1 MTTILLPAFLDA
13 PVPVLPDELGVMRTI
28 PGILLAV
35 GLLVLLCTVIILGIK
50 IIGNANSDHP
60 RPLTRNVIYMVI
72 GGIII
77 GAPLS
82 ILGALGLAQ

>member
-1 MTTILLPAFLDA
+1 MNTLTPGFLTDPVPTLPA
-13 PVPVLPDELGVMRTI
+13 ELGILQTV
-28 PGILLAV
+28 PGILLAI
-35 GLLVLLCTVIILGIK
+35 GLVVLLCTLLILGIK
-50 IIGNANSDHP
+50 LIGNANSDHP
-60 RPLTRNVIYMVI
+60 KPLTRNVLYMVA

>member
-1 MTTILLPAFLDA
+1 MNMILLPAFLEA
-13 PVPVLPDELGVMRTI
+13 PVPFLPEQL
-28 PGILLAV
+28 GILLAV

-60 RPLTRNVIYMVI
+60 KPLTKNVLYMVA
-72 GGIII
+72 GGIVI

>member
-1 MTTILLPAFLDA
+1 MNALTPTFLKD
-13 PVPVLPDELGVMRTI
+13 PVPYLPTELGLLQTV
-28 PGILLAV
+28 PGILLAI
-35 GLLVLLCTVIILGIK
+35 GLLVLLCTLLILGIK
-50 IIGNANSDHP
+50 VMGNANSDHP
-60 RPLTRNVIYMVI
+60 KPLTRNALYLIA

>member
-1 MTTILLPAFLDA
+1 MNMILLPAFLEA
-13 PVPVLPDELGVMRTI
+13 PVPFLPEQLGILRTI

-35 GLLVLLCTVIILGIK
+35 GLIVLLCTVIILGIK

-60 RPLTRNVIYMVI
+60 KPLTKNVLYMVA